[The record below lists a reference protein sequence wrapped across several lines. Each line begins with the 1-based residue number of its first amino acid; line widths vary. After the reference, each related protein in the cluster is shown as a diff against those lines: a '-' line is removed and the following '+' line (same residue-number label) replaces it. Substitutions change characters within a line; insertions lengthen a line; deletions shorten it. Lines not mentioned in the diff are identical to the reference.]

1 MSYYWTT
8 KLNDATSRRI
18 EKLERDDVQID
29 TDTHTGRQVIGY
41 NYLQLAFNKSK
52 LLLIFPS
59 LDLKSF

>member
-18 EKLERDDVQID
+18 EKLERDGVQID

-41 NYLQLAFNKSK
+41 NYLQLAFNKSNET
-52 LLLIFPS
+52 L
-59 LDLKSF
+59 